1 MNNKGALIGLLLA
14 GVAAVAGY
22 YYMGGQQAA
31 PAMEEKVAEAQP
43 AAPAAPA
50 PEAAAPAAATKL
62 KACWVYVG
70 PIGDFGWS
78 FQHHAG
84 LEAVKKEFGDKV
96 ETAFAESV
104 TEADSEKTFE
114 RFAREGC
121 KIVYGTS
128 FGFMEPMLKVAA
140 KFPDVKF
147 EHATGFKTAANMG
160 TYNAKFHEGR
170 YVIGQMAAKMS
181 KTGTAGYI
189 VSFPIPEVVSGINA
203 FMLGAQTV
211 NPDFKI
217 KIVWANTWFDPAK
230 EADAAKVLLSQGA
243 DIMVQHTDSTA
254 PLQVAEAAG
263 KLGFGQASD
272 QIKFAPKA
280 QMTAIVDNWAPHY
293 IKSVKSVMDGTWKST
308 QVWSG
313 MAEGEVAMAPFT
325 NVPEDVAKL
334 ATETAEAIKTGKLN
348 PFGGKITKQDGTVV
362 ENITDGD
369 ILGMNWYVKGVDDK
383 LPQ

>member
-1 MNNKGALIGLLLA
+1 MKKFLMTVATAAMMLGAA
-14 GVAAVAGY
+14 DVAS
-22 YYMGGQQAA
+22 AA
-31 PAMEEKVAEAQP
+31 DV
-43 AAPAAPA
+43 
-50 PEAAAPAAATKL
+50 

-78 FQHHAG
+78 YQHHQG
-84 LEAVKKEFGDKV
+84 LEAVKAELGDKV
-96 ETAFAESV
+96 ETAYAENV
-104 TEADSEKTFE
+104 AEADSEKTFE

-121 KIVYGTS
+121 NIIFGTS
-128 FGFMEPMLKVAA
+128 FGYMEPMLKVAA

-147 EHATGFKTAANMG
+147 EHATGYKTADNLG

-170 YVIGQMAAKMS
+170 YVIGQIAAKMS

-211 NPDFKI
+211 NPDFKV
-217 KIVWANTWFDPAK
+217 KIVWVNSWFDPAK

-254 PLQVAEAAG
+254 PLQVAQEQG

-272 QIKFAPKA
+272 MLKFAEKA
-280 QMTAIVDNWAPHY
+280 QLTAIVDNWAPHY
-293 IKSVKSVMDGTWKST
+293 VKSVKAVMDGTWKSS
-308 QVWSG
+308 QYWGG
-313 MAEGEVAMAPFT
+313 MNDGEVAMAAYT
-325 NVPEDVAKL
+325 NMPEDVAKM
-334 ATETAEAIKTGKLN
+334 AMETAEAIKSGKLH
-348 PFGGKITKQDGTVV
+348 PFTGVITKQDGSTAG
-362 ENITDGD
+362 EAGKPLSDGE

>member
-1 MNNKGALIGLLLA
+1 
-14 GVAAVAGY
+14 
-22 YYMGGQQAA
+22 
-31 PAMEEKVAEAQP
+31 
-43 AAPAAPA
+43 
-50 PEAAAPAAATKL
+50 
-62 KACWVYVG
+62 VG

-78 FQHHAG
+78 YQHHQG
-84 LEAVKKEFGDKV
+84 LEAVKAELGDKV
-96 ETAFAESV
+96 ETAYAENV
-104 TEADSEKTFE
+104 AEADSEKTFE

-121 KIVYGTS
+121 NIIFGTS
-128 FGFMEPMLKVAA
+128 FGYMEPMLKVAA

-147 EHATGFKTAANMG
+147 EHATGYKTADNLG

-170 YVIGQMAAKMS
+170 YVIGQIAAKMS

-211 NPDFKI
+211 NPDFKV
-217 KIVWANTWFDPAK
+217 KIVWVNSWFDPAK

-254 PLQVAEAAG
+254 PLQVAQEQG

-272 QIKFAPKA
+272 MLKFAEKA
-280 QMTAIVDNWAPHY
+280 QLTAIVDNWAPHY
-293 IKSVKSVMDGTWKST
+293 VKSVKAVMDGTWKSS
-308 QVWSG
+308 QYWGG
-313 MAEGEVAMAPFT
+313 MNDGEVAMAAYT
-325 NVPEDVAKL
+325 NMPEDVAKM
-334 ATETAEAIKTGKLN
+334 AMETAEAIKSGKLH
-348 PFGGKITKQDGTVV
+348 PFTGVITKQDGSTAG
-362 ENITDGD
+362 EAGKPLSDGE